1 MSGEESVQLAER
13 AVIGAL
19 LLNGKVMREVT
30 PLVAPGDFLDPHLGE
45 LLRGMKRLLAE
56 GRPVDVITVAGRLQD
71 WGVTA
76 YTPADLHELAGEV
89 PTATNAS
96 WYAAQVREASVRRQL
111 LALGQNIQQAAG
123 RTDSGVTL
131 AKAAEGLKAIRS
143 GAARSRALAVQLEAV
158 MQGVDDYDWV
168 VPDLLERGDRLVLTG
183 VEGGGKS
190 MLIRQIV
197 LLAAAGIHP
206 FTFAPI
212 TPVRGLVIDAEN
224 TEKQWRRSSRRLVQ
238 AASLRSTENPAAK
251 VRLWCTSRLD
261 LTKDSDLSEV
271 HSLIDEHQPDVLA
284 IGPLYR
290 LVPRAI
296 TSDDDAAPLLAALDT
311 IRDRGVAL
319 LMEAHAGHTT
329 SGATG
334 DRELRPRG
342 SAALLGWPEFG
353 LGITPQKVQ
362 GRVSGSNFKL
372 VRWRG
377 DRDARDWP
385 SHISRGASPFPWTP
399 TQNGARS

>member
-1 MSGEESVQLAER
+1 MSGDESVQLAER
-13 AVIGAL
+13 AVLGAL
-19 LLNGKVMREVT
+19 LLNGKVMRDVT
-30 PLVAPGDFLDPHLGE
+30 PLVSPGDFLDPHLGE

-56 GRPVDVITVAGRLQD
+56 GQPVDVITVSGRLQD

-76 YTPADLHELAGEV
+76 FTPSDLHELAGDVTSSE
-89 PTATNAS
+89 NAS
-96 WYAAQVREASVRRQL
+96 FYAAQVREASVRRQL
-111 LALGQNIQQAAG
+111 RQLGQNLVQSAAV
-123 RTDSGVTL
+123 TDSGVSL
-131 AKAAEGLKAIRS
+131 ARATEGLKAIRA

-197 LLAAAGIHP
+197 LLASAGIHP
-206 FTFAPI
+206 FTFRPI

-224 TEKQWRRSSRRLVQ
+224 TEKQWRRSSQRLVA
-238 AASLRSTENPAAK
+238 AASLRSTEHPASK
-251 VRLWCTSRLD
+251 VRLWCAPRLD
-261 LTKDSDLSEV
+261 LTKDSDLSDV
-271 HSLIDEHQPDVLA
+271 HALIDEHQPDVLA

-290 LVPRAI
+290 LTPGAI

-319 LMEAHAGHTT
+319 LMEAHAGH
-329 SGATG
+329 ATAGPGG

-342 SAALLGWPEFG
+342 SSALLGWPEFG
-353 LGITPQKVQ
+353 LGITPSKVQ
-362 GRVSGSNFKL
+362 GRVSGTQFRL

-399 TQNGARS
+399 TQKD